1 MSKRNHA
8 TASSAPDL
16 LASLQVP
23 FTMTKE
29 QNEPVVGPLRQK
41 PERQMAATEVEA
53 ELNRE
58 LMKALD
64 VRTVSS
70 AASAS
75 AA

>member
-1 MSKRNHA
+1 MSQRNHA
-8 TASSAPDL
+8 PAPDL
-16 LASLQVP
+16 SASLQVP

-29 QNEPVVGPLRQK
+29 QNDPIVEPLRQK
-41 PERQMAATEVEA
+41 PERQLAATKVEA

-58 LMKALD
+58 MMKASD
-64 VRTVSS
+64 VRMAAS